1 MKGMTQRSTIG
12 VGIIGASPDSGG
24 WAVTAHIPALRAL
37 PDYCLVAVST
47 SRRESAEAAS
57 RTFGVP
63 AFDNHEALIA
73 HRDVDLVVVT
83 VKVPLHFRMVAAALD
98 GGKMVYCEWPL
109 GNGLAEA
116 AHLSEYALGA
126 GLRTVC
132 GLQARFSPAIRYVR
146 DLIAEGYVG
155 EVLATTLV
163 GSGHLW
169 GAETQRK
176 YAYAFDASYGATL
189 LTVPVLHALDA
200 LTFALGDFD
209 SVTASTAIRRR
220 VVRIVEDGST
230 QPVTAPDHVAMSGI
244 LRGGAVASVFYR
256 GGASRGQNLR
266 WEING
271 TQGDLVLTAD
281 IGIIQVADLK
291 LEGGRD
297 ADASVGELP
306 IPHRYY
312 DFAPQ
317 VPAGRPRNV
326 GYLYAQFAK
335 DLREGTHRVPDFVE
349 ATKRHALVEAIQLA
363 SESGVRQCLG
373 AKGSSS

>member
-1 MKGMTQRSTIG
+1 MKDMTQRSTIG

-37 PDYCLVAVST
+37 PDYRLAAVST

-73 HRDVDLVVVT
+73 HPDVDLVVVT
-83 VKVPLHFRMVAAALD
+83 VKVPLHSRMVSAALD
-98 GGKMVYCEWPL
+98 AGKMVYCEWPL
-109 GNGLAEA
+109 GNGLADA
-116 AHLSEYALGA
+116 ARLSEYALGA
-126 GLRTVC
+126 GVPTVC

-146 DLIAEGYVG
+146 DLIADGYIG
-155 EVLATTLV
+155 EVLATTVV

-169 GAETQRK
+169 GAETQRQ
-176 YAYAFDASYGATL
+176 YAYAFDASNGATL
-189 LTVPVLHALDA
+189 LTAPVVHALDA
-200 LTFALGDFD
+200 LIFTIGDFEG
-209 SVTASTAIRRR
+209 VTASTAIRRR
-220 VVRIVEDGST
+220 VVRIVEDGSI
-230 QPVTAPDHVAMSGI
+230 QPVTAPDHVAVSGI
-244 LRGGAVASVFYR
+244 LRGGAVASVYYR

-281 IGIIQVADLK
+281 IGVIQVADLK

-306 IPHRYY
+306 IPHGYD

-335 DLREGTHRVPDFVE
+335 DLREGTQLVPDFVE
-349 ATKRHALVEAIQLA
+349 ATKRHALIEAIQLA
-363 SESGVRQCLG
+363 SESGVRQLLG
-373 AKGSSS
+373 AKGFEP